1 MLVLSGKAFTLVE
14 DDNLLYRGVFMLFS
28 LGNGCE
34 KVRASTFFEDA
45 LGRLTLRI
53 QLPVFL
59 GTLIGGVKNRVIEEW
74 VGRANGKTSLL
85 LLVVY
90 YDTPR

>member
-1 MLVLSGKAFTLVE
+1 ML
-14 DDNLLYRGVFMLFS
+14 
-28 LGNGCE
+28 LGLGYWRE
-34 KVRASTFFEDA
+34 KVRASTFFQDA

-59 GTLIGGVKNRVIEEW
+59 GTLVGRVQYWVIEEW

-85 LLVVY
+85 LLVAY